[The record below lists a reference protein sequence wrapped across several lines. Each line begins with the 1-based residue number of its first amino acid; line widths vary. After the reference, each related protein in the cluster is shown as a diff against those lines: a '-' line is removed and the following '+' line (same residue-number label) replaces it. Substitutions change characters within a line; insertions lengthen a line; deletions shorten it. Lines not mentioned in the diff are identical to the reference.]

1 MTHPHIWPR
10 AAHKIAP
17 NGARFSRYVVLLVR
31 QHGTVKTVPYKQTDR
46 LNESHTAEN
55 DSLTVRHALPD
66 SGASCCILK
75 L

>member
-1 MTHPHIWPR
+1 VTHPHIWPR

-46 LNESHTAEN
+46 PQMLHKAKKGFS
-55 DSLTVRHALPD
+55 TV
-66 SGASCCILK
+66 
-75 L
+75 